1 MLCGGAR
8 IWFEY
13 AQKVQHACAIRRIFW
28 RAVALGSKNE
38 GQKITLAAIGNDG
51 RTVMTAETSK

>member
-1 MLCGGAR
+1 MLKKFSMR
-8 IWFEY
+8 
-13 AQKVQHACAIRRIFW
+13 AQSAAFSGEPLHLV
-28 RAVALGSKNE
+28 SKNE